1 MLSLCSNYRK
11 PETFYCWSTKSLKT
25 CRFAQ
30 LLNAYVNY
38 VEHSRYRHFFAIS
51 PIFFSKQELSTVS
64 QKVQREREE
73 SRRRIA
79 EKDKLLSKRA
89 LQINSLQ
96 GVMMKMTAT
105 LSTL

>member
-1 MLSLCSNYRK
+1 MWNI
-11 PETFYCWSTKSLKT
+11 
-25 CRFAQ
+25 AVI
-30 LLNAYVNY
+30 AI
-38 VEHSRYRHFFAIS
+38 FFAIS

-64 QKVQREREE
+64 QKVEREREE

-96 GVMMKMTAT
+96 GVTMKITAT